1 MNKEKEIRKLN
12 CAIYTRKSTEEGL
25 DQDFNTLDAQ
35 RESAESYIKSQEA
48 EGWVCLPDHYDD
60 GGFTGGNMDRPALK
74 RLLADIEAGK
84 VDCIVVYKVDRLS
97 RSLMDFAKML
107 EVFERKSVAFVSVTQ
122 QFNTTNSMGRLM
134 LNVLLSFAQFEREI
148 ISERTR
154 DKMAAARRKGK
165 WGGGLA
171 PLGYDNDREGRKI
184 VVKEDE
190 AAQVRGTFE
199 LYLECQSII
208 QTIKE
213 IDRRGWKN
221 KLTVTKSGKERGG
234 RHFDKSSLFKLL
246 TNVAYLGKV
255 RYKDEIHEGEHDA
268 IVPTELWEKVQK
280 QLKHNGRTGGIMV
293 RNKFGALLK
302 GLVRCVCCDCAMTPN
317 HTTKGGNKRYRY
329 YVCTSAQKR
338 GWHTCPSKSIP
349 AKQIEDFVIEQIK
362 KIGYAPELIQDV
374 VTSVADKM
382 KGQLRQLEDERLALG
397 RDTARWNSEIR
408 KTSALIRPNE
418 TDSPAIARLADLQE
432 RIAHNERRI
441 NTVLSDIKK
450 ISNNLLTQQ
459 DVETAMTTFDPI
471 WESMTLRDQIRLV
484 QVVIKQ
490 VDYDGESGRVTIT
503 FNPIGIKKRA
513 EHATKDLEEA
523 RA

>member
-1 MNKEKEIRKLN
+1 MKKETPARELK

-25 DQDFNTLDAQ
+25 EQEFNTLDAQ
-35 RESAESYIKSQEA
+35 RESAECYIKSQEA
-48 EGWVCLPDHYDD
+48 EGWICLPDHYDD
-60 GGFTGGNMDRPALK
+60 GGYTGGNMDRPALK

-97 RSLMDFAKML
+97 RSLMDFARML
-107 EVFERKSVAFVSVTQ
+107 EVFERKSIAFVSVTQ

-165 WGGGLA
+165 WVGGLA
-171 PLGYDNDREGRKI
+171 PMGYDIDPLARRLN
-184 VVKEDE
+184 VNEDE
-190 AAQVRGTFE
+190 ATRVRTIYE
-199 LYLECQSII
+199 LYLECGSIV
-208 QTIKE
+208 TTLKE
-213 IDRRGWKN
+213 IERRDWRN
-221 KLTVTKSGKERGG
+221 KLSITKKGKERGG
-234 RHFDKSSLFKLL
+234 RYFDKSSLFKLL
-246 TNVAYLGKV
+246 TNITYLGKI
-255 RYKDEIHEGEHDA
+255 RYKEEIHQGEHQA
-268 IVPTELWEKVQK
+268 IVPEELWNNVNKK
-280 QLKHNGRTGGIMV
+280 LKHNGKTGGIAV

-302 GLVRCVCCDCAMTPN
+302 GLVRCACCDCAMTPN

-329 YVCTSAQKR
+329 YVCTAAQKR

-362 KIGYAPELIQDV
+362 KIGYAPELIEDV
-374 VTSVADKM
+374 VASVADKM
-382 KGQLRQLEDERLALG
+382 KGQLKQLEDERLALG

-408 KTSALIRPNE
+408 KTTALIRPNE

-441 NTVLSDIKK
+441 NIVLSEIEK
-450 ISNNLLTQQ
+450 INNNLLTQQ

-490 VDYDGESGRVTIT
+490 VDYDGETGRVTIT